1 MIMTTRRGKPRDPL
15 KEQFW
20 RRTIADQAQCG
31 LPVQAYC
38 RRKGLD
44 PRSFRSWRQELDRRD
59 AEVASDRA
67 GERPAQSAELE
78 RPSAFLP
85 VRVVRDAPVPTAV
98 SSPIEI
104 VPGTGP
110 TVRVLP
116 GFDPYALDAVLSVLE
131 ARRC

>member
-1 MIMTTRRGKPRDPL
+1 MTMTTRLGKPRDPL

-44 PRSFRSWRQELDRRD
+44 PRSFRSWRQELERRG
-59 AEVASDRA
+59 AGVASDRA
-67 GERPAQSAELE
+67 GGRPSQAAELA
-78 RPSAFLP
+78 RSSAFLP
-85 VRVVRDAPVPTAV
+85 VHVVREHPAPTAV

-104 VPGTGP
+104 VPATGP

-116 GFDPYALDAVLSVLE
+116 GFDTHALNAVLSVLE